1 MRGTVLGL
9 EFIMV
14 VGLGLVGVP
23 LGEDL
28 LLVDDGL
35 SSDLASDF
43 LVLGL
48 PELEVVHLI
57 VVVPADAEAWLL
69 AGWIM
74 QI

>member
-9 EFIMV
+9 ELIMV

-35 SSDLASDF
+35 SGDLASDF

-57 VVVPADAEAWLL
+57 AVVPADAEAWLL
-69 AGWIM
+69 ADWIM